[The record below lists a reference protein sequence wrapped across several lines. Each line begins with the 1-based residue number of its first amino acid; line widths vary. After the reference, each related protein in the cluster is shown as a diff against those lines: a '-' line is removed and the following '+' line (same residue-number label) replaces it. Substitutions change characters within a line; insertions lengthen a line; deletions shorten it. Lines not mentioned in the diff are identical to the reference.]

1 MNKLLGR
8 ASMLLLGSF
17 FLLVSGLLWA
27 QSGAA
32 SEQFQQASEAMRAG
46 NLDAAAAGF
55 TAVVRQMPTFAEAH
69 FNLGLV
75 NQERG
80 QYEEAIASFQKALA
94 LKPRLHG
101 ANLFLGITEFRLNQ
115 LDKAHAAVA
124 KETANF
130 PQDAAAWMWLGVVCL
145 AQDKPEAAAEAL
157 DKAARLKPDDEDIL
171 YHRGRAHLLVSKNS
185 YAHMFKVD
193 PESWRVHRVLGQALA
208 EADRHLDAI
217 TEYEAAIKVAP
228 RQPGLHEELGSEY
241 RNANKIPEAEQ
252 AFQTELQIDPYNAL
266 AKYKLGA
273 IAIEQGNGAKGK
285 ELIEAALK
293 EKPGLIHAD
302 YNLGRAE
309 MMMGED
315 EAAAAHLQK
324 AATEDS
330 DPEVVEQAWYQLG
343 TIYRRMRRM
352 DDARSAMAMFQKLK
366 DEGAEKSQQRLDK
379 YRVEHPEAAQ
389 APATPP
395 SPEPPSPQ

>member
-1 MNKLLGR
+1 MNRFLACTLRLG
-8 ASMLLLGSF
+8 LV
-17 FLLVSGLLWA
+17 LLVTSSQVWA

-55 TAVVRQMPTFAEAH
+55 AAVVRQMPAFAEAH

-101 ANLFLGITEFRLNQ
+101 ANLFLGITAFRLNR
-115 LDKAHAAVA
+115 LDQAHAAVA
-124 KETANF
+124 RETTNF

-185 YAHMFKVD
+185 YARMFKVN

-217 TEYEAAIKVAP
+217 AEYEAAIKLAP
-228 RQPGLHEELGSEY
+228 TQPGLHEELGSEY

-252 AFQTELQIDPYNAL
+252 AFQAELKIDPYNAL

-273 IAIEQGNGAKGK
+273 VAIEQGNGAKGK

-302 YNLGRAE
+302 YNLGRAA
-309 MMMGED
+309 MMLGED
-315 EAAAAHLQK
+315 EAAASHLQK

-343 TIYRRMRRM
+343 TIYRRLRRM
-352 DDARSAMAMFQKLK
+352 DEARSAMAMFQRLK

-389 APATPP
+389 APASPP
-395 SPEPPSPQ
+395 PPPSPQ

>member
-1 MNKLLGR
+1 MQRNRFGFVL
-8 ASMLLLGSF
+8 ALLLCW
-17 FLLVSGLLWA
+17 LLFAAPVSMWA
-27 QSGAA
+27 QTPAA
-32 SEQFQQASEAMRAG
+32 AAQFEHANEAMRAG
-46 NLDAAAAGF
+46 NLDAAATGF
-55 TAVVRQMPTFAEAH
+55 AAVVKQTPTFAEAY

-75 NQERG
+75 DEERG
-80 QYEEAIASFQKALA
+80 HYDEAIASLQKALA
-94 LKPRLHG
+94 LKPHLHG
-101 ANLFLGITEFRLNQ
+101 ANLFLGITEFRVNH

-130 PQDAAAWMWLGVVCL
+130 PQDANAWMWLGVVCL
-145 AQDKPEAAAEAL
+145 AQDRAEEAADAL

-185 YAHMFKVD
+185 YARMFKVN

-217 TEYEAAIKVAP
+217 TEYELAIKLAP
-228 RQPGLHEELGSEY
+228 NQPGLHEELGSEY
-241 RNANKIPEAEQ
+241 RNANKMAEAEQ
-252 AFQTELQIDPYNAL
+252 AFQRELEIDPYNPL

-273 IAIEQGNGAKGK
+273 IALEQGDAAKGK
-285 ELIEAALK
+285 ELIEAALR

-309 MMMGED
+309 MMLGED
-315 EAAAAHLQK
+315 EPAVAHLQK
-324 AATEDS
+324 AAAEDS

-343 TIYRRMRRM
+343 TIYRRLHRM
-352 DDARSAMAMFQKLK
+352 DEARNAMATFQRLK

-379 YRVEHPEAAQ
+379 YRVAHPEASE
-389 APATPP
+389 APATT
-395 SPEPPSPQ
+395 PSPQ